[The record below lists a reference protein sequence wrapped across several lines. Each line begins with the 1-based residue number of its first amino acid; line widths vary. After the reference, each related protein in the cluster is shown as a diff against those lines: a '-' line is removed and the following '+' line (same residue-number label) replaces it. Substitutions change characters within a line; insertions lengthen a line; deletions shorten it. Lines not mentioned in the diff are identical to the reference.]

1 MGAAEKA
8 AELALEEAAVSART
22 ADELRLEVDRL
33 RDAARDAEVETA
45 RSRLEAERG
54 ANAESARAAAESAR
68 LAGTIAALEEKLSE
82 ATRRAESAEAK
93 RRAAETSAASPGAE
107 RISRRDGPFL
117 SSAVAFTTTASP
129 RRGTDA
135 ARCAW
140 AEIFLRSETT
150 RTLAAAT
157 AGLEVSANMTSG

>member
-1 MGAAEKA
+1 M
-8 AELALEEAAVSART
+8 
-22 ADELRLEVDRL
+22 
-33 RDAARDAEVETA
+33 
-45 RSRLEAERG
+45 
-54 ANAESARAAAESAR
+54 AAAIESSNPVTFVGLMPPFLAEAMPGSQSCS
-68 LAGTIAALEEKLSE
+68 AGT
-82 ATRRAESAEAK
+82 
-93 RRAAETSAASPGAE
+93 AAETSAARPGAE

-129 RRGTDA
+129 RRGTDV

-140 AEIFLRSETT
+140 AEIFLRSERT

>member
-1 MGAAEKA
+1 MGPS
-8 AELALEEAAVSART
+8 L
-22 ADELRLEVDRL
+22 
-33 RDAARDAEVETA
+33 
-45 RSRLEAERG
+45 
-54 ANAESARAAAESAR
+54 AAAIESSNPVTFVG
-68 LAGTIAALEEKLSE
+68 LMPPFP
-82 ATRRAESAEAK
+82 SAEATPGSQSCSAGT
-93 RRAAETSAASPGAE
+93 AAERSAASPGAE